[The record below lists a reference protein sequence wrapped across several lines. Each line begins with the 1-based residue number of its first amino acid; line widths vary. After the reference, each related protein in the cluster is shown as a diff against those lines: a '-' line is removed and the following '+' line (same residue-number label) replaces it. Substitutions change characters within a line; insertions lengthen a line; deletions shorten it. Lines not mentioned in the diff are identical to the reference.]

1 MRIPVLDAARV
12 ALNTYPFNRLR
23 SFEERLGVIA
33 LALALLFAMS
43 QSLLAHDFKVG
54 DIEIDHPWSRATPAG
69 AKVAA
74 GYVVIRNHG
83 SVADR
88 LVSATGEIAGRTEI
102 HEMAVDAKGVMTM
115 RPLADGLEIPA
126 GGQAELKPGSFHI
139 MFLDLQRSAKE
150 GETFRGALTFE
161 KAGSVEVEYAV
172 EAMGGEPGHN
182 GHGHQNGHDD
192 EDDGHNGH
200 DG

>member
-115 RPLADGLEIPA
+115 RPSRTGSRFPPA
-126 GGQAELKPGSFHI
+126 ARPNSSPARSTSCSSI
-139 MFLDLQRSAKE
+139 SSAAQRKARPS
-150 GETFRGALTFE
+150 GAR
-161 KAGSVEVEYAV
+161 
-172 EAMGGEPGHN
+172 
-182 GHGHQNGHDD
+182 
-192 EDDGHNGH
+192 
-200 DG
+200 